1 VPATNLR
8 FIILGDDKG
17 SSAFNRFARSV
28 NDANKAVDR
37 NNAALKQSGKSSVA
51 AQGGFLALT
60 GTITGFSDAMNV
72 GSKHTGLFAKGM
84 AGLSLAT
91 GLLEPELAAL
101 VVAAGGLAA
110 GFTAAAAGLGVFQ
123 VVAQAAL
130 SKASQAATK
139 ATAAQNAYK
148 ASVAGINDQY
158 QRQLKAAT
166 NNAQRQAALTTK
178 QTALQAALTTKVKA
192 TTAAWQGLAPAQVKL
207 GKAIITLQGQW
218 DKFIARSTPGVS
230 SVVTKGFGLVPRI
243 LKLIQPLLPPVE
255 AALRGIIDMID
266 FGLGSPKLAKFIDML
281 ARNSGPVLIKLAET
295 ITGIGKGLGGI
306 ITAFMP
312 QSQRMFSA
320 VRNLAVAFGEWGQ
333 GLTGHS
339 GFRALIAMFKKD
351 TPVVN
356 QILKNLAITVK
367 NVASSMAAFSSP
379 SNSFGLLNTLR
390 VLSGIL
396 AKLSANKT
404 LVNFV
409 LQFLLLKSIAG
420 QVLGPLKIFGG
431 LVGTTGSAIEDITK
445 LGFVP
450 WLKQIKLVT
459 IAQKIWNGVQ
469 VAFNI
474 IMRANP
480 IILVGTLLVGLVAA
494 VIYAYKH
501 FKWFRDFVNAVWAG
515 ILATVKAVVSWFQH
529 TFVPFFTRTIPH
541 AWSAAWTWIKNAAKA
556 AWDFLTHGWG
566 QFLIPGITLIR
577 KVIEVV
583 RDHWRDAWNAI
594 KTVAVTVWHIIERV
608 VINPLK
614 SIWNWL
620 KNAFNF
626 VKSVGGF
633 LSGGGAS
640 GQASPRVAQQYAL
653 SQLSSHGW
661 DVTQMVPLTDLW
673 QQESGWSNIAR
684 NKSSGAYGIPQ
695 ALPPSKMGPAANPP
709 QSSYIAQI
717 NWGLSYIKGRYGT
730 PAGAWAHER
739 AYNWYGGG
747 GMIREPVMGVG
758 MRSGRGYGLG
768 ERGAELV
775 TPAGALERRL
785 DMIASLLG
793 DLIGAVDDNAPR
805 TAAGVARAFGNATRG
820 SDYTALYGAR

>member
-1 VPATNLR
+1 V
-8 FIILGDDKG
+8 ILGDDKG

-28 NDANKAVDR
+28 NDANKAVDK

-72 GSKHTGLFAKGM
+72 TSKKTGLFAKGM
-84 AGLSLAT
+84 AGLGLAT
-91 GLLEPELAAL
+91 GLLEPELAGL
-101 VVAAGGLAA
+101 TVAAGG
-110 GFTAAAAGLGVFQ
+110 AAAAFAAAGVGLGAYQLVIKNVMNELAKLKQ
-123 VVAQAAL
+123 LQQAA
-130 SKASQAATK
+130 ATG
-139 ATAAQNAYK
+139 N
-148 ASVAGINDQY
+148 
-158 QRQLKAAT
+158 KAAG
-166 NNAQRQAALTTK
+166 K
-178 QTALQAALTTKVKA
+178 ALQAYLKTLSPAFKEFNNQLDATKKTYEDWGRSLEAPVLGPLTRGLKFVKPLLA
-192 TTAAWQGLAPAQVKL
+192 DLSPIVRTASAAIGYLVDRLGTNIAGGGFAKWLAAIRPAIAPAITDL
-207 GKAIITLQGQW
+207 GLSIGHI
-218 DKFIARSTPGVS
+218 
-230 SVVTKGFGLVPRI
+230 VV
-243 LKLIQPLLPPVE
+243 
-255 AALRGIIDMID
+255 
-266 FGLGSPKLAKFIDML
+266 
-281 ARNSGPVLIKLAET
+281 
-295 ITGIGKGLGGI
+295 GLGGVI
-306 ITAFMP
+306 KAFVPFAGMVTGGIEHLTA
-312 QSQRMFSA
+312 
-320 VRNLAVAFGEWGQ
+320 AFAKWGTT
-333 GLTGHS
+333 LTSHS
-339 GFRALIAMFKKD
+339 GFQALIAMFKKD

-356 QILKNLAITVK
+356 EILKNLAVTVK

-379 SNSFGLLNTLR
+379 SNSFGLLNTLK

-409 LQFLLLKSIAG
+409 LQFLLLKSIVG

-529 TFVPFFTRTIPH
+529 SFVPFFTRTIPH
-541 AWSAAWTWIKNAAKA
+541 AWSAAWNWIKNAAKA

-594 KTVAVTVWHIIERV
+594 KTVAVTVWHVIERV

-653 SQLSSHGW
+653 SQLGSHGW
-661 DVTQMVPLTDLW
+661 DVSQMVPLTDLW

-717 NWGLSYIKGRYGT
+717 NWGLSYIKGRYGS

-747 GMIREPVMGVG
+747 GMIREPVMGIG

-768 ERGAELV
+768 ERGSELV